1 MAGTEGD
8 GAPYTFGTSVACM
21 DGRIQEPIRAW
32 MTERFGLTYVDVV
45 TQPGMDGVLAG
56 STDLG
61 DPELARRMAG
71 ISVRAH
77 GSRTVVVSGHHD
89 CAGNPVSRERH
100 IEDIKKAADAVKSW
114 DGMDGIQVIGVW
126 VNEDWQVEPVA

>member
-1 MAGTEGD
+1 MAGTEGG
-8 GAPYTFGTSVACM
+8 GAPPTFGTSVACM
-21 DGRIQEPIRAW
+21 DGRIQEPLRAW
-32 MTERFGLTYVDVV
+32 MAERFGLTYVDTV
-45 TQPGMDGVLAG
+45 TQPGMDGILAG

-61 DPELARRMAG
+61 DTELARKMTS

-100 IEDIKKAADAVKSW
+100 IEDIKKAVDTVESW
-114 DGMDGIQVIGVW
+114 EGMDGIQVIGVW
-126 VNEDWQVEPVA
+126 VNEDWQVEPVS